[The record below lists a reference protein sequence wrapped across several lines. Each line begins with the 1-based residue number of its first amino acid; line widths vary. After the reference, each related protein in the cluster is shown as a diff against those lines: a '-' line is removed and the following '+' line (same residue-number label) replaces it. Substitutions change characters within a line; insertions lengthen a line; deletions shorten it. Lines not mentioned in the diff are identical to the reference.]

1 MKETVNTSTFY
12 KPNSKFVFLSIVK
25 IGKTECLHADILFT
39 EISINA
45 TKVIQQYWRN
55 GKGNEMIKNHFQY
68 S

>member
-45 TKVIQQYWRN
+45 TKSYSNIGDW
-55 GKGNEMIKNHFQY
+55 KGNETIKNHFQY